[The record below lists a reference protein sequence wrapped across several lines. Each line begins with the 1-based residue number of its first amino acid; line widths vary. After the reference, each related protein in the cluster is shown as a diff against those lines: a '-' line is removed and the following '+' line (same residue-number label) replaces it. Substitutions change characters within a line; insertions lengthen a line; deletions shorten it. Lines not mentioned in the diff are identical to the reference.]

1 MKTFPGKCLNL
12 KCQMLFMVIGV
23 VVEKLK
29 RDGRVSKVEGSCWLL
44 SDKDLVTIY
53 PNQSSSR
60 SSHSYKTRIMKK
72 KNEFIPE
79 TIKQYGNI
87 QNVEIKLWNIK
98 NVKEGENCMVIEKT
112 CSDRGTI
119 G

>member
-1 MKTFPGKCLNL
+1 
-12 KCQMLFMVIGV
+12 
-23 VVEKLK
+23 
-29 RDGRVSKVEGSCWLL
+29 
-44 SDKDLVTIY
+44 
-53 PNQSSSR
+53 
-60 SSHSYKTRIMKK
+60 MKK